1 MHLCSI
7 YCHIKRYCLYK
18 ERDSEEPKQFV
29 VLEICESL
37 WKIRWRACCDIFC
50 STYFLRVMAYTLRG
64 IFVIHVWIY
73 ISPSKRIRLI
83 YQEENDSFLSLW
95 SFSPLTNAIKLC
107 VHFLCEKRKQ
117 LNILRNLRLRILYAF
132 ACERE
137 WFWMAWSKMLKIKCH
152 YYSGKSYTE
161 VSVWYAFSDLVL
173 QHSRSLGD

>member
-1 MHLCSI
+1 MKHSLTC
-7 YCHIKRYCLYK
+7 
-18 ERDSEEPKQFV
+18 
-29 VLEICESL
+29 VLWYFL
-37 WKIRWRACCDIFC
+37 Q
-50 STYFLRVMAYTLRG
+50 YVFLRVMAHTLRG

-73 ISPSKRIRLI
+73 ISPSERIRLI

-161 VSVWYAFSDLVL
+161 VSVFHCGTPFQTLFCNILDPWEIKFQAINYKTPSLLMLCMALVTGV
-173 QHSRSLGD
+173 QMSHAY

>member
-1 MHLCSI
+1 MKNSLTC
-7 YCHIKRYCLYK
+7 
-18 ERDSEEPKQFV
+18 
-29 VLEICESL
+29 VLWYFL
-37 WKIRWRACCDIFC
+37 Q
-50 STYFLRVMAYTLRG
+50 YVFLRVMACTLRG

-73 ISPSKRIRLI
+73 ISPSERIRLI

-173 QHSRSLGD
+173 QHSRSLGDYISGH